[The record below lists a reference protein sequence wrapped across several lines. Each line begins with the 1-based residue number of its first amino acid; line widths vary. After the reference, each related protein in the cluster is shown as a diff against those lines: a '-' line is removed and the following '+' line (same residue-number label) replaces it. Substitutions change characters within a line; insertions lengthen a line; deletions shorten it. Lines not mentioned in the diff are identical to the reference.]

1 MCVCD
6 RGRTYLRR
14 STSVPSELYPTAKQ
28 LLVLMHD
35 TPSNSMP
42 VELALRTIAQ
52 LVPSQRSTSVRLP
65 SSKDEP
71 TAKQLLVLLHDTSN
85 NTPREVALRTIAQLV
100 PSQRSTSVPLRKYPT
115 AKQLVVLVHD
125 TPYRGLLSP
134 VALALGLGTIAP
146 LVPSL
151 RLTQGS

>member
-52 LVPSQRSTSVRLP
+52 LVPSRRSTSVL
-65 SSKDEP
+65 
-71 TAKQLLVLLHDTSN
+71 
-85 NTPREVALRTIAQLV
+85 I
-100 PSQRSTSVPLRKYPT
+100 SVSWAPKMWPKFPT

-125 TPYRGLLSP
+125 TSTF
-134 VALALGLGTIAP
+134 AETSAANLADFSRTTATIAHLP
-146 LVPSL
+146 E
-151 RLTQGS
+151 RERATQ